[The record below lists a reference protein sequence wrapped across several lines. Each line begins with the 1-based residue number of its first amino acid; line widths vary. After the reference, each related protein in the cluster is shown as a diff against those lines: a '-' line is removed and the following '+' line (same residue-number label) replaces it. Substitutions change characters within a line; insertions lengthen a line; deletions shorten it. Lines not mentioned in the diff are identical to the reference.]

1 MVLKLERFSHLSDR
15 SIGFDSPIE
24 LGYLLLIQINLEI
37 YIDINMFRVIMVLN
51 YLKYILKNSKQI
63 TNDG

>member
-15 SIGFDSPIE
+15 SIGFGSLIR